1 MAFPGTFYSPY
12 GGGNATDPRSNYGS
26 PYGGAAA
33 APAPPPNANA
43 LPNYNIT
50 PQPTGGNGAY
60 GLVPGTIGIP
70 PSTWQQLSGIN
81 PSFDQTSGILSN
93 IKSEIEGD
101 LTPQQKKN
109 IQDIAARF
117 GVSSGMPGSNA
128 VPNSLAFNKTLR
140 DVGLDT
146 YAVQQQG
153 QKDYLSLLQGVGGQQ
168 TPQGLAAEIAAHNAQ
183 LRAAPDPAQAAERQL
198 ANYWNA
204 LNALRGPGGGT
215 GQGPGPQGGTGTLAP
230 QALGFGGISGGSS
243 LGVGF
248 GSPVSRNANTGTGP
262 GFGGVPGQPG
272 MAYNDLM
279 DMYGDTTPID
289 YTGGLPQDVY
299 DFWSG
304 GTPVNPGGVNYD
316 QGVGGFGVGYDQSAP
331 PQIPSD
337 MSNEDYFYNFGG

>member
-33 APAPPPNANA
+33 APAPPANANA

-50 PQPTGGNGAY
+50 PQPTGGNGPY

-183 LRAAPDPAQAAERQL
+183 LKAAPDPQAAAERQL

-230 QALGFGGISGGSS
+230 QALGFG
-243 LGVGF
+243 
-248 GSPVSRNANTGTGP
+248 
-262 GFGGVPGQPG
+262 FGGFPGLSRSQAQPSPNYAG
-272 MAYNDLM
+272 S
-279 DMYGDTTPID
+279 GDPF
-289 YTGGLPQDVY
+289 Y
-299 DFWSG
+299 DFWDLGNPVNTSVNTSTSTFGSSG
-304 GTPVNPGGVNYD
+304 DPFYDFWDQGTPVNPGGVNYD
-316 QGVGGFGVGYDQSAP
+316 QGGGGFGVGYDQSAP
-331 PQIPSD
+331 PDFTGLQ
-337 MSNEDYFYNFGG
+337 DYMDENAFYGG